1 MTTEAET
8 YDEQDKGP
16 LVYQESKVF
25 NRESFLIN
33 VYDNT
38 KTRVVTF
45 EIYGLDTQD
54 QFHIQYNYSDF
65 DGLFRFNAELMNP
78 NRKEGRFHWVA
89 ERLAIHTVGKDQKL
103 KLNPEPTEEV
113 PQLPI
118 YETIRK
124 IPTGRMDLKE
134 RQKLREQMDM
144 LDIKRNENIAK
155 RKAASR
161 QRFLKHLFWLKEE
174 DKRLK
179 AEQDEKL
186 AAERQRRV
194 QMKEETE
201 RKTIENDKN
210 EKEKQ
215 RQRRKNVEVKEERT
229 EEQDAEEYKQLRQRW
244 KMRDNERAKAISE
257 ARARKAADDEAARQ
271 QQKQENKK
279 AEDVQNR
286 RQSMWNA
293 RDERIKKKNNQWL
306 RNVLEIKAERQ
317 RQAKMRQER
326 NQEYLR
332 ILHDTRQPLFEAQL
346 KRTLERK
353 EAAQAVV
360 TSTQAYHEKR
370 SIPKKVKKKGKN
382 KEKDGKEGKKG
393 KKEDAKEN
401 DTDKVLDAV
410 EAKMRAEMEEQA
422 RRGKFDRLRAENQN
436 NKEEARK
443 TRLLKHMQD
452 VRESHRKMESAM
464 EEKAAERKLIVQQKE
479 AEKSAMEERKKME
492 LERLERTREANIEK
506 RERERMARMAAAAA

>member
-1 MTTEAET
+1 MTTETES

-38 KTRVVTF
+38 KNRVVTF
-45 EIYGLDTQD
+45 ETYGLETQD
-54 QFHIQYNYSDF
+54 QFHIQYNYADF

-89 ERLAIHTVGKDQKL
+89 ERLAIHTVGKDHKL

-144 LDIKRNENIAK
+144 LDIKRSENIAK

-161 QRFLKHLFWLKEE
+161 AQFLKHLFWLKEE

-194 QMKEETE
+194 QMKEDTE
-201 RKTIENDKN
+201 KKNIEADKN

-229 EEQDAEEYKQLRQRW
+229 EEQDAEEYKQLRARW
-244 KMRDNERAKAISE
+244 KMRDNERAKAIAE
-257 ARARKAADDEAARQ
+257 ARARKAADDEEARQ
-271 QQKQENKK
+271 TKKQERKK
-279 AEDVQNR
+279 ADDIQNR
-286 RQSMWNA
+286 RQTMWNG
-293 RDERIKKKNNQWL
+293 RDDRIKRKNNTWL
-306 RNVLEIKAERQ
+306 RNVLDIKAERQ
-317 RQAKMRQER
+317 RLAKMRNER
-326 NQEYLR
+326 NQEYIR
-332 ILHDTRQPLFEAQL
+332 ILHETRQPIFEAQL
-346 KRTLERK
+346 KRQQERVQAA
-353 EAAQAVV
+353 EAVQS
-360 TSTQAYHEKR
+360 STEAYLEKR

-382 KEKDGKEGKKG
+382 KDKADGKKG
-393 KKEDAKEN
+393 KKGEDKET

-422 RRGKFDRLRAENQN
+422 RRGKFERLRLDRQADI
-436 NKEEARK
+436 EEKRK
-443 TRLLKHMQD
+443 QRLLNHMKD

-464 EEKAAERKLIVQQKE
+464 EQKASERKLVIQQKE
-479 AEKSAMEERKKME
+479 AERNAMEERKKMD

-506 RERERMARMAAAAA
+506 RERERMARMAAMAA

>member
-8 YDEQDKGP
+8 YDEQAKGP

-38 KTRVVTF
+38 GTRNVTF

-54 QFHIQYNYSDF
+54 QFHIQYNYADF

-103 KLNPEPTEEV
+103 KLNPEPTVEV
-113 PQLPI
+113 PELPI

-194 QMKEETE
+194 QMKEDTE
-201 RKTIENDKN
+201 RKTLEEGKN

-229 EEQDAEEYKQLRQRW
+229 EEQDGEEYKQLRQRW

-271 QQKQENKK
+271 QMKQGNKK

-293 RDERIKKKNNQWL
+293 RDERIKKKNNTWL
-306 RNVLEIKAERQ
+306 RNVLDIKAERQ
-317 RQAKMRQER
+317 RMAKMRQER

-332 ILHDTRQPLFEAQL
+332 ILHDTRQPVFEAQL
-346 KRTLERK
+346 KRTEERK
-353 EAAQAVV
+353 EAAQAVIA
-360 TSTQAYHEKR
+360 STEVYHDKR

-382 KEKDGKEGKKG
+382 KEKEGGKKG
-393 KKEDAKEN
+393 KKEDAKDN

-422 RRGKFDRLRAENQN
+422 RRGKFDRMRAENQV
-436 NKEEARK
+436 NKEDVRK
-443 TRLLKHMQD
+443 QRLLKHMTD
-452 VRESHRKMESAM
+452 VRENHRKIQSAM
-464 EEKAAERKLIVQQKE
+464 EEKAAERRLIVMQKE
-479 AEKSAMEERKKME
+479 AESSAMDERKKME